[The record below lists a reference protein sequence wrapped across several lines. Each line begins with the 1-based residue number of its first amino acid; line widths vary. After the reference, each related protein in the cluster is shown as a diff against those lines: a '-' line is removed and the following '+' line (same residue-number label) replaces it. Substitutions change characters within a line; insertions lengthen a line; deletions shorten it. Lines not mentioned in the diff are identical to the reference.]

1 MWKRLS
7 HSLTLR
13 IFLITSAL
21 LLAACG
27 VTYAAIAYLTPI
39 SYTSLLEDELR
50 RASEALV
57 DSLSEGTAEDSE
69 ALLRSFARETG
80 ADMRLVDAD
89 GAVLYDTISETADAV
104 AVVGMAY
111 EMDAPE
117 SAAMRTYAVT
127 QTAEAEDMV
136 EEAASGRAAEAAEG
150 PELADGVAEAGAI
163 EQVTLVESVAGALS
177 EEIYALNFSDGAEA
191 TLIVRGGMRAVNQ
204 ATEAMVRLLPYL
216 VLILLAFSM
225 LGSFFYARFIT
236 RPIVEISGIAGR
248 IAALDFR
255 ARWTKHREDEIGALG
270 ESLNCLSDNLSGAM
284 AELRAANSALQRDI
298 EREREMDRQRL
309 AFFSA
314 ASHELKTPVTILKGQ
329 LSGMLAQ
336 VGVYRDREKYLAR
349 ALEVTGRMESL
360 IREIL
365 TISRIESGGLAAA
378 AAPVDLSALMRR
390 QLELDGELME
400 QRELRLRADIA
411 PGVTLRGS
419 ENLLANALDNVL
431 MNAIL
436 YSPRGAEVRV
446 KLDRE
451 GFEVENSG
459 ASIAPEAL
467 GQLFEPFYRVEQS
480 RNRSSG
486 GSGLGL
492 YLVKCILRLYG
503 VDCAVDNTPTG
514 VCFRA
519 RFGERSSEA

>member
-1 MWKRLS
+1 MWKRFS
-7 HSLTLR
+7 RSLTLR
-13 IFLITSAL
+13 IFLITAAL

-50 RASEALV
+50 RASEALIET
-57 DSLSEGTAEDSE
+57 LAEGTAEDSE
-69 ALLRSFARETG
+69 AVLRGFARETG
-80 ADMRLVDAD
+80 ADMRLVDAR
-89 GAVLYDTISETADAV
+89 GEVLYDTLSEAANAV
-104 AVVGMAY
+104 AFVEMTC
-111 EMDAPE
+111 EMDASE
-117 SAAMRTYAVT
+117 GTAMRTYTVSQADAV
-127 QTAEAEDMV
+127 V
-136 EEAASGRAAEAAEG
+136 EEALSAGAAEALDV
-150 PELADGVAEAGAI
+150 PELVAGEDAGI
-163 EQVTLVESVAGALS
+163 GTIDQVTVVEEATDAPS
-177 EEIYALNFSDGAEA
+177 ETIYTFNFSDGTGAML
-191 TLIVRGGMRAVNQ
+191 TVQGGMRAVNQ
-204 ATEAMVRLLPYL
+204 ATEAMARLLPYL
-216 VLILLAFSM
+216 VMILLAFSM

-236 RPIVEISGIAGR
+236 RPIVEISGIAGK

-255 ARWTKHREDEIGALG
+255 ARWTKRREDEIGALG
-270 ESLNCLSDNLSGAM
+270 ESLNRLSDNLSGAM
-284 AELRAANSALQRDI
+284 TELRAANSALKRDI
-298 EREREMDRQRL
+298 DRERELDRRRL

-329 LSGMLAQ
+329 ISGMLAQ
-336 VGVYRDREKYLAR
+336 VGVYCDREKYLAR

-365 TISRIESGGLAAA
+365 TISRIESGGLTADV
-378 AAPVDLSALMRR
+378 APVDLSALMQR

-400 QRELRLRADIA
+400 QRKLHLRMDIV
-411 PGVTLRGS
+411 PGVMLRGS
-419 ENLLANALDNVL
+419 ESLLANALDNVL

-436 YSPRGAEVRV
+436 YSPQGAEVRV
-446 KLDRE
+446 KLDRQ

-459 ASIAPEAL
+459 VSIAPEAL

-480 RNRSSG
+480 RNRRSG

-503 VDCAVDNTPTG
+503 VDCAIDNTSTG

-519 RFGERSSEA
+519 HFGGRNPEA